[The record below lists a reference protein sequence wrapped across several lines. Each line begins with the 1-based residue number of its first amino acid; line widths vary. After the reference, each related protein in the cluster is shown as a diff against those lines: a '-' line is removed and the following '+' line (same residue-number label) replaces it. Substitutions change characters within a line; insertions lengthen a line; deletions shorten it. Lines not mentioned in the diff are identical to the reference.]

1 MHSCQP
7 RAARASF
14 APQSASL
21 RGLKVNVNKKCFQRA
36 IENGEELE
44 KNCES
49 SYGTSKDLDMSRW
62 KSKLKETISKIRQSR
77 SPEMIVYA
85 KKFMIGA
92 DRAATGST
100 RCGWSAGRC
109 CTRRSTTLGFA
120 WILRSEEYND
130 ASSYGQEENEE
141 VIEDGS

>member
-44 KNCES
+44 KICES
-49 SYGTSKDLDMSRW
+49 SYGTSKDWDMSRW
-62 KSKLKETISKIRQSR
+62 KSKLKETISTKNPTKQ
-77 SPEMIVYA
+77 EMIVYA

-100 RCGWSAGRC
+100 RCGWSAGRG

-120 WILRSEEYND
+120 WILRSTTTHHHT
-130 ASSYGQEENEE
+130 AKKKTRRSLKTGLKS
-141 VIEDGS
+141 